1 MARTVFILL
10 LLLWASGADPPAPA
24 AVAARQQQSLSPAER
39 LAALY
44 KDHLPF
50 NVLVVLPFKESNN
63 DKFGLTMEKARPVI
77 DIAVEDIIA
86 EGILPAK
93 WINLTYHDSR
103 YWEDSSLAERH
114 ATTGVVQAYCEHRLD
129 AILGFA
135 DSYSL
140 ATVAKVSAGFGNG
153 VPVMTTAGMIAQ
165 IGSKKNFPYLTRM
178 QGSYRQMADSIYQ
191 FLACKEDNDA
201 KELNYKNLVFVYH
214 DKRRALNRPQTTNNG
229 EQVSDTASS
238 HCYFSLYAIKNYFTE
253 KSDYFKEAW
262 KISTP
267 HLPFDEEA
275 SRSPAD
281 VLSWLRIVSQ
291 QANGRFFILLGLSNY
306 GDKAERETQCIGCL
320 IEPLDEEG
328 HS

>member
-1 MARTVFILL
+1 MARTLLFLL
-10 LLLWASGADPPAPA
+10 LFLVATSADPP
-24 AVAARQQQSLSPAER
+24 RQPKGSTAMSPADQ

-44 KDHLPF
+44 KQHMPF
-50 NVLVVLPFKESNN
+50 NVLVVLPAKESNN
-63 DKFGLTMEKARPVI
+63 DKFGLTMDKARPVI
-77 DIAVEDIIA
+77 DIAVEDIIKQ
-86 EGILPAK
+86 GILPAN

-103 YWEDSSLAERH
+103 YWEDSSLAERY

-129 AILGFA
+129 AIIGFA

-191 FLACKEDNDA
+191 FLAFKEDNDA

-214 DKRRALNRPQTTNNG
+214 DKRRALNRPQTTT
-229 EQVSDTASS
+229 EQVTDMASS

-253 KSDYFKEAW
+253 RSDYFKEAW
-262 KISTP
+262 KINTP

-275 SRSPAD
+275 ERAPED
-281 VLSWLRIVSQ
+281 IHKWLRIVSQ

-306 GDKAERETQCIGCL
+306 AAWRKGNG
-320 IEPLDEEG
+320 G
-328 HS
+328 